1 MVLSYTDT
9 VWHWIGSFEI
19 KAERM
24 VHVERYQPENLRN
37 GRSRGPS
44 PNGHNVS
51 PDTSDDDCK
60 FSVQFI
66 SFNDIWSIR
75 LGR

>member
-1 MVLSYTDT
+1 
-9 VWHWIGSFEI
+9 
-19 KAERM
+19 M

-44 PNGHNVS
+44 PNGHNGS

-60 FSVQFI
+60 YILDNFFKL
-66 SFNDIWSIR
+66 FYDITNIR
-75 LGR
+75 FKLEKEEAAVVALNGCHI

>member
-1 MVLSYTDT
+1 
-9 VWHWIGSFEI
+9 
-19 KAERM
+19 M

-44 PNGHNVS
+44 PNGHNGS

-60 FSVQFI
+60 LTHTNIAHPTKEFCY
-66 SFNDIWSIR
+66 
-75 LGR
+75 

>member
-1 MVLSYTDT
+1 
-9 VWHWIGSFEI
+9 
-19 KAERM
+19 M

-44 PNGHNVS
+44 PNGHNGS

-60 FSVQFI
+60 LL
-66 SFNDIWSIR
+66 NIR
-75 LGR
+75 IAHTK